1 MQGMNHYHWIGM
13 GMALGSIVGLLSG
26 QLGIGIALGAGAGL
40 LMSAY
45 NKKK

>member
-1 MQGMNHYHWIGM
+1 
-13 GMALGSIVGLLSG
+13 MALGSIVGLLSG